1 MSSPP
6 TAASVS
12 VATKPVLRK
21 GKAVDLGEL
30 EGESGDSKKIT
41 IRKKWF
47 KKQTAPNFDFF
58 TLNNCLLHVSDLRRS
73 KVSSF

>member
-12 VATKPVLRK
+12 VAAKPVLRK

-30 EGESGDSKKIT
+30 EGESGVSKMIT

-47 KKQTAPNFDFF
+47 KK
-58 TLNNCLLHVSDLRRS
+58 LRRILIS
-73 KVSSF
+73 LL